1 MRLFPILLLVGC
13 SSSSYGPDS
22 PRNDQRQL
30 GVYCPAPRSGCHE
43 RAEQDCFRRFAT
55 TRYQVV
61 GEVPGR
67 SILVVTCG
75 ASDSSW

>member
-1 MRLFPILLLVGC
+1 MRPLLVLLLVGC
-13 SSSSYGPDS
+13 SSSSYGSDS
-22 PRNDQRQL
+22 PRNDGRQI

-43 RAEQDCFRRFAT
+43 RAEQDCFRRYGT
-55 TRYQVV
+55 TRFQVV

-75 ASDSSW
+75 ASDPSW